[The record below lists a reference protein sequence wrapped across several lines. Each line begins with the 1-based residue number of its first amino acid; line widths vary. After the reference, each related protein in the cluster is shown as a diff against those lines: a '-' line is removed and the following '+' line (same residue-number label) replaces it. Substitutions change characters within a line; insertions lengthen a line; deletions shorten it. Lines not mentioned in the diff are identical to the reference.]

1 MPTYSYVCDACS
13 HEFDLTQR
21 MSDDPVKKCP
31 NCGKNKLRRLIG
43 GGAGIIFKGS
53 GFYITDYVRKSSG
66 EEKSAKPDKK
76 ESAVK
81 TPSGSTKDS
90 ATKKT
95 VKGAD
100 DK

>member
-13 HEFDLTQR
+13 HEFDLIQR
-21 MSDDPVKKCP
+21 MSDDAIKKCP

-66 EEKSAKPDKK
+66 EEKDAKPDKK
-76 ESAVK
+76 ESAIK
-81 TPSGSTKDS
+81 TKTEGAKDS
-90 ATKKT
+90 TTKKSGQ
-95 VKGAD
+95 GAN